1 MSLTPDRDRKRGLTP
16 FSHCGGC
23 HCGNLRY
30 ALETALALEA
40 LPLRACQCSFCRLH
54 GARSTSDPAGRLAF
68 VLRDPAL
75 LTRYRFGLRTADFL
89 ICAKCGVYV
98 GAFMREAGGARA
110 IVNANTL
117 DDVARLTQDA
127 VPMDYGGED
136 AAQRLARRRQ
146 RWSPAEGIA

>member
-1 MSLTPDRDRKRGLTP
+1 MRHPSSEKIDLTL
-16 FSHCGGC
+16 FSHAGGC

-30 ALETALALEA
+30 ALDTALALDA

-54 GARSTSDPAGRLAF
+54 GARSTSDPAGRIAF
-68 VLRDPAL
+68 ELRDPAR

-89 ICAKCGVYV
+89 VCATCGVYV
-98 GAFMREAGGARA
+98 GATMREGDAVFA

-127 VPMDYGGED
+127 QPMDYDGED
-136 AAQRLARRRQ
+136 AARRGARRRS
-146 RWSPAEGIA
+146 RWSPASGIP